1 MAMSGIV
8 GWQAA
13 RHKRRRGR
21 GRPGSLGAVIALLVL
36 CAFASNIAS
45 AEQPNVIV
53 ILADDLGWTDLS
65 CYGSDLYESPH
76 IDQLAR
82 DGVRFTANY
91 SACTVCSPTRA
102 AILTGEY
109 PARLH
114 ITDWIPG
121 LPPGNP
127 RLIVPDFTKHLPYEE
142 TTLAEILHDAGYAT
156 ASIGKWHLG
165 EKEFYPE
172 HHGFDLNIAGTDAP
186 QPRPGYFAP
195 WEIETIEQGPQ
206 GQYITDRLG
215 AEADNFIRDH
225 AKEPF
230 FLYLPHFA
238 VHTPIQA
245 KKPIIKKFE
254 EKLTPEHHHQNA
266 AYAAMIESMDATVG
280 RLRETLDELKI
291 ADRTIIIFTSDN
303 GGRVPTTSNAPLRY
317 GKGSAYEGGV
327 RVPMIVY
334 APGVTA
340 AGAECDQPVITMDVL
355 PTVLELVDLPLAEG
369 EVCDGVSL
377 APLLEGNGEL
387 AERSLFWHYPHYQ
400 HYQQGGA
407 TPYGAI
413 RQGDYKLIEF
423 YADGKTEL
431 YNLAEDVGEQHD
443 LAEPLAEKARQ
454 MQQELHAWLKSV
466 DAQMPEKNPAYD
478 PAKPE
483 DTRKLDKKG

>member
-1 MAMSGIV
+1 MVGIV
-8 GWQAA
+8 GRGTA
-13 RHKRRRGR
+13 RHKR
-21 GRPGSLGAVIALLVL
+21 PTPFLIAAWIFCLLISSAAAGA
-36 CAFASNIAS
+36 
-45 AEQPNVIV
+45 ERPNVIV

-76 IDQLAR
+76 LDQLAK

-102 AILTGEY
+102 ALLTGKY

-121 LPPGNP
+121 LPPQNP
-127 RLIVPDFTKHLPYEE
+127 RLVVPDFTKQLPYEE

-165 EKEFYPE
+165 NEEFFPE
-172 HHGFDLNIAGTDAP
+172 HHGFDLNIAGSHEPKPT
-186 QPRPGYFAP
+186 PGYFAP
-195 WEIETIEQGPQ
+195 WDIKSLKPGPK
-206 GQYITDRLG
+206 GEYITDRLG
-215 AEADNFIRDH
+215 AEADQFIRANADR
-225 AKEPF
+225 PF

-245 KKPIIKKFE
+245 KKPITKKFE
-254 EKLTPEHHHQNA
+254 DRLMPEHHHQNA

-280 RLRETLDELKI
+280 RLRKTLDELKI

-303 GGRVPTTSNAPLRY
+303 GGRVPTTSNAPLRV

-334 APGVTA
+334 APGVTK
-340 AGAECDQPVITMDVL
+340 AGVECERPVITMDVL
-355 PTVLELVDLPLAEG
+355 PTILELVDLPLAEG
-369 EVCDGVSL
+369 QQVDGVSI
-377 APLLEGNGEL
+377 APLLDGAGEI

-400 HYQQGGA
+400 CYQQGGA

-413 RQGDYKLIEF
+413 RQGDFKLIEF
-423 YADGKTEL
+423 YADGAVEL
-431 YNLAEDVGEQHD
+431 YNVAEDIGEQHN
-443 LAEPLAEKARQ
+443 LAEPLAEKAGQ
-454 MQQELHAWLKSV
+454 MKQELHSWLEAV
-466 DAQMPEKNPAYD
+466 DAQMPTKNPAHD
-478 PAKPE
+478 PSKPE
-483 DTRKLDKKG
+483 DMHEPDKKK

>member
-1 MAMSGIV
+1 MV
-8 GWQAA
+8 GRRTA
-13 RHKRRRGR
+13 RHKRRR
-21 GRPGSLGAVIALLVL
+21 PASLAGWLWA
-36 CAFASNIAS
+36 CAFSFFAAQAACAAS
-45 AEQPNVIV
+45 PNVIV

-76 IDQLAR
+76 IDQLAA

-102 AILTGEY
+102 AILTGKY

-127 RLIVPDFTKHLPYEE
+127 RLIVPDFTKQLPYEE
-142 TTLAEILHDAGYAT
+142 TTLAEILHDASYAT

-165 EKEFYPE
+165 EEAFYPE
-172 HHGFDLNIAGTDAP
+172 HHGFDLNVAGTDAP
-186 QPRPGYFAP
+186 QPRPSYFAP
-195 WEIETIEQGPQ
+195 WDIATIEQGPK

-215 AEADNFIRDH
+215 AEADKFIRDH
-225 AKEPF
+225 AQQPF

-280 RLRETLDELKI
+280 RLRETLDELNI

-303 GGRVPTTSNAPLRY
+303 GGRVPTTSNAPLRV

-334 APGVTA
+334 APGVTK
-340 AGAECDQPVITMDVL
+340 AGAECDRPVITMDVL
-355 PTVLELVDLPLAEG
+355 PTVLDLLDQPLPEG
-369 EVCDGVSL
+369 QVCDGASIV
-377 APLLEGNGEL
+377 PLLDGEGEIS
-387 AERSLFWHYPHYQ
+387 ERSLFWHYPHYQ

-423 YADGKTEL
+423 YADGALEL
-431 YNLAEDVGEQHD
+431 YNIAEDIGEERN
-443 LAEPLAEKARQ
+443 LAEPMAEQASQ
-454 MQQELHAWLKSV
+454 MKVELHAWLKSV
-466 DAQMPEKNPAYD
+466 DAQMPTKNPAYD
-478 PAKPE
+478 PSKPE
-483 DTRKLDKKG
+483 DTRELNKKGS

>member
-1 MAMSGIV
+1 MS
-8 GWQAA
+8 
-13 RHKRRRGR
+13 HKRRRGR
-21 GRPGSLGAVIALLVL
+21 GLRRAQPSGRPGSLVGLILA
-36 CAFASNIAS
+36 CAWWVVSSFAAS
-45 AEQPNVIV
+45 AERPNVIV
-53 ILADDLGWTDLS
+53 ILADDLGWTDLA

-76 IDQLAR
+76 LDQLAQ

-102 AILTGEY
+102 ALLTGKY

-121 LPPGNP
+121 MPPGNP

-142 TTLAEILHDAGYAT
+142 TTIAEILHDAGYAT

-165 EKEFYPE
+165 GKEFFPE
-172 HHGFDLNIAGTDAP
+172 RHGFDLNVAGNDAP
-186 QPRPGYFAP
+186 QPRPSYFAP
-195 WEIETIEQGPQ
+195 WDIETIEQGPK
-206 GQYITDRLG
+206 GEYITDRLG
-215 AEADNFIRDH
+215 AEADKFIREH
-225 AKEPF
+225 AGQPF

-254 EKLTPEHHHQNA
+254 ERLTPEHHHQNA
-266 AYAAMIESMDATVG
+266 AYAAMIESMDQTVG
-280 RLRETLDELKI
+280 RLRQTLDELKI

-303 GGRVPTTSNAPLRY
+303 GGRVPTTSNAPLRV

-334 APGVTA
+334 APGVTQ
-340 AGAECDQPVITMDVL
+340 AGIECDQPVITMDVL
-355 PTVLELVDLPLAEG
+355 PTVLDLLDLPMPERQI
-369 EVCDGVSL
+369 CDGVSL
-377 APLLEGNGEL
+377 ASLLDGGGEI
-387 AERSLFWHYPHYQ
+387 AARSLFWHYPHYQ

-413 RQGDYKLIEF
+413 RQGDYRLIEF
-423 YADGKTEL
+423 YADGATEL
-431 YNLAEDVGEQHD
+431 YNVAEDVGEQRN
-443 LAEPLAEKARQ
+443 LAEPLAEKASQ
-454 MQQELHAWLKSV
+454 LKKELHAWLQAV
-466 DAQMPEKNPAYD
+466 NAQMPEKNPAYD

-483 DTRKLDKKG
+483 DTRELDKRGS